1 MDWKIQPAKSL
12 KGELTVPPDKSISHR
27 AIMFGSISNGNTRI
41 NNFLRGED
49 CMHTLRAFRS
59 LGIEIEVKKDMVIVS
74 GKGLRGLRPP
84 EGNIYLGNSG
94 TSMRIIPGILAGQPF
109 NSVLTGDGSL
119 RRRPMRRVMEP
130 LARMGVKVEPMEGG
144 DHAPLRIYGHKGP
157 LSPIDYVTPVASA
170 QIKSCVLAA
179 GLYADGVTSLREP
192 FLSRDHTERMLEYLS
207 AVIKKDGLTTRITG
221 GKYLEANDINIPGDI
236 SSAAFFIVGGLLV
249 KDSHIILRDV
259 GLNPTRT
266 GVVDVLRRMGGHIK
280 ILDERETL
288 EPVGDLEVKYSVL
301 KGTVVTA
308 DEIPLL
314 IDEIPVIAVAAAA
327 ADGETRIMGISE
339 LKVKETDRVKSIT
352 DNLTAI
358 GARLREEDDT
368 LIISGGIGRFQ
379 AHRVK
384 SFGDHRTAMSA
395 AIASLAS
402 DDECVIVDSGC
413 VDTSYPG
420 FLKDLTA
427 LVAGG

>member
-1 MDWKIQPAKSL
+1 
-12 KGELTVPPDKSISHR
+12 
-27 AIMFGSISNGNTRI
+27 
-41 NNFLRGED
+41 
-49 CMHTLRAFRS
+49 RAFRS